1 MKKRVFISIAALGAF
16 VFSGCAQKPIV
27 AFNPNNKSEALVSI
41 RNGSG
46 SPSWG
51 ANERVSASNALQVAA
66 ETTLK
71 EGKQYFYIIKP
82 DEISNVKGSMM
93 NSGKE
98 FIEKCLPSSGVV
110 LNVGGMGLH
119 KCGISNNTMAKLV
132 IGMSDK
138 KSENIMMYDA
148 NEVIAELK
156 AQGLYDEDKK
166 EVDRK

>member
-1 MKKRVFISIAALGAF
+1 LF
-16 VFSGCAQKPIV
+16 VPNIV
-27 AFNPNNKSEALVSI
+27 A
-41 RNGSG
+41 G
-46 SPSWG
+46 
-51 ANERVSASNALQVAA
+51 
-66 ETTLK
+66 
-71 EGKQYFYIIKP
+71 
-82 DEISNVKGSMM
+82 SNVKGSMM

>member
-1 MKKRVFISIAALGAF
+1 MKKIVVISIAALSAI

-51 ANERVSASNALQVAA
+51 ANEKTSASNALQVAA
-66 ETTLK
+66 EATLK

-93 NSGKE
+93 SSGKE
-98 FIEKCLPSSGVV
+98 YLEKCLSSSGVM

-119 KCGISNNTMAKLV
+119 KCGVSNNTMAKLV

-138 KSENIMMYDA
+138 RPENMMSYDA
-148 NEVIAELK
+148 NEVITELK
-156 AQGLYDEDKK
+156 AQGLYDDGKK
-166 EVDRK
+166 EVERR